1 MILIEM
7 TNFSLVLIAIVIVAG
22 DGELDNAISAQF
34 HPSEIFIY
42 LFISIIV

>member
-22 DGELDNAISAQF
+22 DRELDNAISAQF
-34 HPSEIFIY
+34 HRGLMRRFVDF
-42 LFISIIV
+42 LII